1 MLATFINSPLKRRF
15 MTAVLLTAAA
25 VLLALGGL
33 LYLLAVGS
41 LSLGPFAALAFA
53 CVLAGTLGGLW
64 LVHTLIDRFSAPLR
78 AVTAS
83 LQSADGELEPAGFA
97 ATPELREL
105 AAAVNA
111 MRTNLRSSMVSRD
124 YLDRLL
130 SSMGEAL
137 LVTNA

>member
-15 MTAVLLTAAA
+15 MTAVSLTAAA

-41 LSLGPFAALAFA
+41 LSLAPFAALAFA

-83 LQSADGELEPAGFA
+83 LQSAD
-97 ATPELREL
+97 
-105 AAAVNA
+105 
-111 MRTNLRSSMVSRD
+111 
-124 YLDRLL
+124 
-130 SSMGEAL
+130 
-137 LVTNA
+137 